1 MIPELVL
8 YFFWFFNVKFQ
19 QKTRAYTNIALVNE
33 PTSLSV
39 NFIFSFKSAFY
50 SALNSSTVDVKIS
63 E

>member
-1 MIPELVL
+1 MEGFSYVKIPRKKPELI
-8 YFFWFFNVKFQ
+8 F
-19 QKTRAYTNIALVNE
+19 IALANE